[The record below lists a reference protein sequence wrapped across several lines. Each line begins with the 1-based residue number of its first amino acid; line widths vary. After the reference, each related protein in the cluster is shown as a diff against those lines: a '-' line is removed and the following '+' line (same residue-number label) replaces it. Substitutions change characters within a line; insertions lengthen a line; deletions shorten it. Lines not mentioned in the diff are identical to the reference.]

1 MAGILVVINFKSV
14 NKRTTNTAIREIIL
28 IHKEKLPDK
37 KIKILIIGKIII
49 GIKYR
54 HKGIANNLKG
64 IFVTAINSRRIA
76 KNKTPKRLTISA
88 MRDRV

>member
-37 KIKILIIGKIII
+37 KIKILIISYNYGRIERKKI
-49 GIKYR
+49 K
-54 HKGIANNLKG
+54 
-64 IFVTAINSRRIA
+64 
-76 KNKTPKRLTISA
+76 
-88 MRDRV
+88 